1 MNYSIVSADMGITT
15 IVVLVNRVMK
25 TVGDLMASWE
35 IVQGQIL
42 TNAKIAGEIK
52 FLMMIQDT
60 TRVNAKEIQ
69 NTSTLSL
76 VYALLAKIKNVEDAI
91 PMNLL
96 SASSVWYTIRLAK
109 LASVPI
115 VAIHRLTQA
124 KMASTQKFAR
134 RTIKW

>member
-1 MNYSIVSADMGITT
+1 
-15 IVVLVNRVMK
+15 
-25 TVGDLMASWE
+25 
-35 IVQGQIL
+35 
-42 TNAKIAGEIK
+42 
-52 FLMMIQDT
+52 MMIQDT